1 MSKVNPNDYKT
12 IDSSTSLKWKFYYFD
27 QSGNDITK
35 EFYEL
40 NKSIVNRVEDEVA
53 IQSREH
59 KCISNILDI
68 ILDDEY
74 NIVKVTDKKLE

>member
-12 IDSSTSLKWKFYYFD
+12 IYSSTYLNWKFYYFD
-27 QSGNDITK
+27 QAGNDITK

-53 IQSREH
+53 IQSRKH

-74 NIVKVTDKKLE
+74 NIVEVTDKKLE